1 MRIQES
7 SVHLSASHEAQ
18 RSQSIALTMETDFKR
33 VFASLTPAKDSQAEE
48 RERVARLLHSLVEA
62 ILAASNGKQCPEKL
76 AVGDATPLPAA
87 DDAGLA
93 ATPPPG
99 REISWRRRFT
109 ETVSEAEKTTVCGS
123 GRVKTCDGRDIDFNF
138 AVAMER
144 EFDSEVAYEE
154 EGKLVLRDPLV
165 LSFDGQA
172 AELTEQRIDFDLDAD
187 GQPER
192 IPGLA
197 AHCGFLV
204 FDRNGNGKADNGGEL
219 FGVASGNGFADLS
232 ELDADRNGW
241 IDEADPAFAQLAV
254 WSGEG
259 FDTLAKRGVGA
270 LCTAAVDAPFAL
282 KNGSNQLLGQIRSAG
297 VYLSEAGQAGLMQ
310 QVDLAVS
317 GAAGADQPEQGGQLT
332 T

>member
-18 RSQSIALTMETDFKR
+18 RSQTTELTMETDFKR
-33 VFASLTPAKDSQAEE
+33 VFASLAPAKDKQAEE
-48 RERVARLLHSLVEA
+48 LERVAKLLHSLVEA
-62 ILAASNGKQCPEKL
+62 ILAASNGKKCPEKL
-76 AVGDATPLPAA
+76 AASETSPLPAEEA
-87 DDAGLA
+87 
-93 ATPPPG
+93 PPPGG

-123 GRVKTCDGRDIDFNF
+123 GRVKTCDGREIDFNF

-144 EFDSEVAYEE
+144 EFNSEAAYEE

-165 LSFDGQA
+165 LSFDGKA

-187 GQPER
+187 GKPEC

-197 AHCGFLV
+197 AHCAFLV
-204 FDRNGNGKADNGGEL
+204 FDRNGNGKADNGSEL
-219 FGVASGNGFADLS
+219 FGVASGDGFADLS

-254 WSGEG
+254 WSGER
-259 FDTLAKRGVGA
+259 FESLAQHGVGA
-270 LCTAAVDAPFAL
+270 LHTAAVDAPFAL
-282 KNGSNQLLGQIRSAG
+282 KNGANQLLGQIRSAG

-317 GAAGADQPEQGGQLT
+317 AATGPEQPAEGEQLAA
-332 T
+332 